1 MDTTAWLKA
10 FRTEFTDL
18 FFQVATYLPR
28 LLLAIA
34 VMVLGWLVARLVRAL
49 SVRLLLGLDLLWQ
62 RLVSHKG
69 LERLQPRLPPARIA
83 GEFLFWFV
91 VLFFMAGAASILGLG
106 TFVAW
111 ISKLTTYIPILLT
124 GLLIIIAGII
134 LSSLLRELVV
144 SGAERAG
151 IQRGDLLGR
160 LAQIA
165 VLLTATA
172 IGVDQIGINIS
183 FLSIIVGIAL
193 AATFGS
199 VALAFGIGAQ
209 TYMSNVIAG
218 HQLKQIYHIG
228 DRLRIGGVEGTIIE
242 LSSTKVILGTDKG
255 RVIIPARLFEEAV
268 AELPERTDREAQ

>member
-10 FRTEFTDL
+10 FRNEFTDL

-28 LLLAIA
+28 LLLAVA
-34 VMVLGWLVARLVRAL
+34 VMVLGWLVARGVRAV

-62 RLVSHKG
+62 RLIAHKG
-69 LERLQPRLPPARIA
+69 LERLQPRYPPARVA
-83 GEFLFWFV
+83 GEILFWVV
-91 VLFFMAGAASILGLG
+91 VLFFMAGAASLLGLG

-124 GLLIIIAGII
+124 GLFIIIAGII
-134 LSSLLRELVV
+134 VSSLLRELVV

-151 IQRGDLLGR
+151 MQRSDLLGR
-160 LAQIA
+160 IVQFT

-183 FLSIIVGIAL
+183 FLSIIVGVAL

-209 TYMSNVIAG
+209 TYMSNVIAA
-218 HQLKQIYHIG
+218 HQLKQLYQIG
-228 DRLRIGGVEGTIIE
+228 DRLRIGGIEGTVIE
-242 LSSTKVILGTDKG
+242 LSPTKVILGTAKG
-255 RVIIPARLFEEAV
+255 RVIIPAKLFEEAV
-268 AELPERTDREAQ
+268 AEMPERSDRETQ

>member
-10 FRTEFTDL
+10 FRTEFTEL

-34 VMVLGWLVARLVRAL
+34 VMALGWLVARLVRAL
-49 SVRLLLGLDLLWQ
+49 GVRLLLGLDLLWH

-69 LERLQPRLPPARIA
+69 LERLQPRYPPARIA

-134 LSSLLRELVV
+134 LSSLLRELII
-144 SGAERAG
+144 SGAGRAG
-151 IQRGDLLGR
+151 IQHRDLLGR
-160 LAQIA
+160 LAQVA

-172 IGVDQIGINIS
+172 VGIEQIGINIS

-199 VALAFGIGAQ
+199 VALAFGIGARA
-209 TYMSNVIAG
+209 YMSNVIAG
-218 HQLKQIYHIG
+218 HQLKQLYHIG

-242 LSSTKVILGTDKG
+242 LSSTRVILGTDRG
-255 RVIIPARLFEEAV
+255 RVVIPASLFEETV
-268 AELPERTDREAQ
+268 AELPERTDRETR